1 MKFKKITYLFINAF
15 FYFSD
20 FFLLVIALLI
30 NVYKFK
36 KFYLKN
42 LTIVTATDEIF
53 YNSLIQ
59 LLNNIRYFE
68 SKIKIIVYD
77 IGLTKIQEL
86 ELLNNFPQI
95 IYKEFI
101 FENYPDFISIRDEH
115 SRIGNYAW
123 KSIILNNET
132 KVNHDL
138 LIWFD
143 SANLISK
150 KLIRLRIVLS
160 AFGFY
165 SPYSTGKLSDW
176 THFKTSDFFMLEK
189 KILNKRNLTGGI
201 VGVNCN
207 NILSKN
213 LISDWE
219 FYCGIKE
226 CIAPFGSNR
235 DNHRQDQ
242 TILSILKHTK
252 YRKLISPKMKNNF
265 GIKVNQN
272 PDKKIYLTDS
282 STPYLKELKKEIL
295 KVNFRQTVNSIH
307 QAKFIWIMNSDDYKV
322 IKRNYLNS
330 KYLIVSIFKD
340 DKINLKNLNKI
351 KKASRKEVYLF
362 VHKNNK
368 EVIPKS
374 VLEDYII
381 KKFSD
386 EKTLISLFLELI

>member
-1 MKFKKITYLFINAF
+1 MKFNKITYLFNSAY

-20 FFLLVIALLI
+20 FFLLVIAFLI
-30 NVYKFK
+30 NVYKYG

-53 YNSLIQ
+53 YNSLLQ
-59 LLNNIRYFE
+59 LLNNIHNYE

-77 IGLTKIQEL
+77 IGMSKNQKL

-101 FENYPDFISIRDEH
+101 FEDYPDFISIRDEH

-123 KSIILNNET
+123 KSIILNNEL
-132 KVNHDL
+132 KINQDL

-150 KLIRLRIVLS
+150 KLTRLRIILS

-165 SPYSTGKLSDW
+165 SPYSAGKLTDW
-176 THFKTSDFFMLEK
+176 THFKTSEFFMLEK

-201 VGVNCN
+201 VGINCT
-207 NILSKN
+207 NILSRN

-252 YRKLISPKMKNNF
+252 YKMLISPKMKNNF

-282 STPYLKELKKEIL
+282 STPYLKELKKDIL
-295 KVNFRQTVNSIH
+295 KVNFRHTVNTIH
-307 QAKFIWIMNSDDYKV
+307 QAKFIWIMNSEDYRV
-322 IKRNYLNS
+322 IKRKYLKS

-351 KKASRKEVYLF
+351 KKASRKEVFLF
-362 VHKNNK
+362 VHKKNK
-368 EVIPKS
+368 EAIPKS
-374 VLEDYII
+374 ILDDYII
-381 KKFSD
+381 KKYSD
-386 EKTLISLFLELI
+386 EKTLISLFLDLI